1 MLDTGAGR
9 GYNQGVS
16 ERVTVLSSFVP
27 IYLSTQ
33 VVYMENKFVYLLLTV
48 VLLGSIVVFRAGLVP
63 RNFDSLED
71 AFELYNKCEVS
82 LAVEGEKS
90 VMALGVK
97 DGVTIRDFFYKK
109 NDGYSSSFGFDS
121 DTVFH
126 DAVDGFSCAIL
137 HVKKTDEYY
146 IRVYSFVGDLS
157 QISDS
162 CGSVFYSLQPF
173 PSDNTKVK
181 TYHAYIKDFNDS
193 YQLKINDKLM
203 FDIGNKA
210 MS

>member
-1 MLDTGAGR
+1 
-9 GYNQGVS
+9 
-16 ERVTVLSSFVP
+16 
-27 IYLSTQ
+27 
-33 VVYMENKFVYLLLTV
+33 MENKFVYLLLTV

-121 DTVFH
+121 DTVFMM
-126 DAVDGFSCAIL
+126 L
-137 HVKKTDEYY
+137 LTDF
-146 IRVYSFVGDLS
+146 RVLYFM
-157 QISDS
+157 
-162 CGSVFYSLQPF
+162 
-173 PSDNTKVK
+173 
-181 TYHAYIKDFNDS
+181 
-193 YQLKINDKLM
+193 LKKLM
-203 FDIGNKA
+203 NIISEYIVLLEICLRFRIRAVQYFIHCNRFLQIIQK
-210 MS
+210 